1 MREQRSADDPL
12 THSADPYIITY
23 IQIGLEERALMAT
36 KKTRI
41 FMSGNSQAV
50 RIPREFQLDGDEV
63 EIQQRGNTL
72 VIRPKKL
79 SWAPLMG
86 SLKKFTA
93 DFMAQGRRQPAIQRR
108 KRPFA

>member
-1 MREQRSADDPL
+1 
-12 THSADPYIITY
+12 
-23 IQIGLEERALMAT
+23 MAT
-36 KKTRI
+36 KKTRL

-63 EIQQRGNTL
+63 EIQRRGNTL

-79 SWAPLMG
+79 SWAPLMD

-93 DFMAQGRRQPAIQRR
+93 DFMAQGRRQPAVQKR

>member
-1 MREQRSADDPL
+1 
-12 THSADPYIITY
+12 
-23 IQIGLEERALMAT
+23 MAT
-36 KKTRI
+36 RKTRL

-63 EIQQRGNTL
+63 EIRQRGNAL

-79 SWAPLMG
+79 SWAPLMD
-86 SLKKFTA
+86 SLKKFTD
-93 DFMAQGRRQPAIQRR
+93 DFMAQGRRQPAIQKR